1 MREAQVRFVTKTRK
15 LTKLP
20 TLHELKDRHAGMKC
34 RKITFPYP
42 SYSSSRERSLRTVF
56 DDGQPFPFLHFQL
69 WFLGGLSVYHE
80 LMIITVLAAKTDL
93 LRFEV
98 VDGIRA
104 VFKWLLKVIASL
116 RLLRWLKNLAPVFQ
130 PTICKTKTDR
140 TLYTQFSHALRKLQE
155 ELLLVHLSVCSRW
168 DWFFDKHLKTSPTL
182 VISFSYHLLWF
193 RCYSSQGTQASWV
206 HLKTE
211 SK

>member
-104 VFKWLLKVIASL
+104 VFKWLFENLSDTCHFFQLPFALIPVLQFTGDASIMGSF
-116 RLLRWLKNLAPVFQ
+116 KNG
-130 PTICKTKTDR
+130 K
-140 TLYTQFSHALRKLQE
+140 
-155 ELLLVHLSVCSRW
+155 
-168 DWFFDKHLKTSPTL
+168 
-182 VISFSYHLLWF
+182 
-193 RCYSSQGTQASWV
+193 
-206 HLKTE
+206 
-211 SK
+211 